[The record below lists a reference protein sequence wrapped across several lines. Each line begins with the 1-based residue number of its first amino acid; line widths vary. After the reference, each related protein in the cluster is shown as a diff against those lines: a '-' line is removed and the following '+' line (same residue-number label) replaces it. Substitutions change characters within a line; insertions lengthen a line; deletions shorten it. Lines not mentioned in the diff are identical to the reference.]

1 MYNRVRG
8 EYMSV
13 HLAVRSSYSLL
24 NGLMSVKQIVQ
35 KAKQEGF
42 GAIALTD
49 FHVLHGSIDFFLE
62 AKKARI
68 KPIIGMEMTFDF
80 SEEQFT
86 SIILAKNNRGFQK
99 LIQYSKIL
107 NDQGSISLEE
117 CLGEDLVLVLFSE
130 NGYFESSILNDD
142 WNAVG
147 EKLNLLQSLNQEMV
161 LGISHQESSFFKES
175 NKKLLYLADS
185 LNIQSIAL
193 SKIYYE
199 NKEDD
204 TAFKAVQAISKG
216 TYLDDK
222 TLTSAP
228 NRHFLSKAKLM
239 DLYGETLND
248 NASKLASKCTI
259 DLLGLTTK
267 LPIYENNQDVS
278 NKVYLEHLSNYGLT
292 RRLNGNVTQEYK
304 KRLDYE
310 MSVINSMDFE
320 DYFLIVYDVIRHAKK
335 NDIYVGPGRGSA
347 AGSLVAYVLGITEVD
362 PIQYDLIFERF
373 LNPERISMPDI
384 DIDFPDDKRHL
395 VLEYVKEKYGT
406 EHVAHILTYGSLR
419 ARQAFRDVAR
429 VLQIPIRL
437 VGTGSKLINSQLTLL
452 QNYNSSQRFASFI
465 DSNDSLK
472 ACFDMAIRIE
482 GLPRHASMHAAGIV
496 MSQRPL
502 KEVVPVMNLDDDIQ
516 TLQYDMHH
524 LEELGLIKID
534 FLGLRNLSIIQNIS
548 KSIASDFDIKSIPLD
563 DEKTY
568 KLIAK
573 GMTTGIF
580 QLESEGMT
588 NLLMKM
594 KPTRF
599 TDIVDTIALYRPG
612 PMENIPM
619 YLKNRENPNLIEYL
633 HKDLIPLTQS
643 TFGVLIYQE
652 QIMLLAQQFA
662 GFSLA
667 KADILRK
674 AMSKKDINE
683 LNTLKQDFI
692 EGAVEKK
699 YDLAMAEKMFELI
712 QKFASYGFNKSHS
725 VAYAMI
731 SYQMAYLKAN
741 HSYLFYTYLLDSVKG
756 SDSKT
761 RDYIDECRKQEILLM
776 APSLEKSYENYSL
789 EGHKI
794 RLPFTIIK
802 GISATIAHI
811 IISDR
816 EALGTYP
823 SFFDAVSR
831 LNAQNLNS
839 NHLKALIYAGAFDYF
854 GISRESLI
862 DSLENALTYANLI
875 KVKKNGVISL
885 DKSLVGEPDFVKSK
899 NDNKT
904 ILEKEYETLGFYFSE
919 HPAMSLRHKHQTQKL
934 SDVATGQTRY
944 RVIAMIDKIKLH
956 KTKNGDPMC
965 FLVLN
970 DGQMSIDAVV
980 FPRVFAEV
988 QNDINL
994 GDMILIQGHMKDL
1007 GSIIVEKIHI
1017 LK

>member
-1 MYNRVRG
+1 
-8 EYMSV
+8 
-13 HLAVRSSYSLL
+13 
-24 NGLMSVKQIVQ
+24 
-35 KAKQEGF
+35 
-42 GAIALTD
+42 
-49 FHVLHGSIDFFLE
+49 
-62 AKKARI
+62 
-68 KPIIGMEMTFDF
+68 
-80 SEEQFT
+80 
-86 SIILAKNNRGFQK
+86 
-99 LIQYSKIL
+99 
-107 NDQGSISLEE
+107 
-117 CLGEDLVLVLFSE
+117 
-130 NGYFESSILNDD
+130 
-142 WNAVG
+142 
-147 EKLNLLQSLNQEMV
+147 
-161 LGISHQESSFFKES
+161 
-175 NKKLLYLADS
+175 
-185 LNIQSIAL
+185 
-193 SKIYYE
+193 
-199 NKEDD
+199 
-204 TAFKAVQAISKG
+204 
-216 TYLDDK
+216 
-222 TLTSAP
+222 
-228 NRHFLSKAKLM
+228 
-239 DLYGETLND
+239 
-248 NASKLASKCTI
+248 
-259 DLLGLTTK
+259 
-267 LPIYENNQDVS
+267 
-278 NKVYLEHLSNYGLT
+278 
-292 RRLNGNVTQEYK
+292 
-304 KRLDYE
+304 
-310 MSVINSMDFE
+310 
-320 DYFLIVYDVIRHAKK
+320 
-335 NDIYVGPGRGSA
+335 
-347 AGSLVAYVLGITEVD
+347 
-362 PIQYDLIFERF
+362 
-373 LNPERISMPDI
+373 
-384 DIDFPDDKRHL
+384 
-395 VLEYVKEKYGT
+395 
-406 EHVAHILTYGSLR
+406 
-419 ARQAFRDVAR
+419 
-429 VLQIPIRL
+429 
-437 VGTGSKLINSQLTLL
+437 
-452 QNYNSSQRFASFI
+452 
-465 DSNDSLK
+465 
-472 ACFDMAIRIE
+472 
-482 GLPRHASMHAAGIV
+482 
-496 MSQRPL
+496 
-502 KEVVPVMNLDDDIQ
+502 
-516 TLQYDMHH
+516 
-524 LEELGLIKID
+524 
-534 FLGLRNLSIIQNIS
+534 
-548 KSIASDFDIKSIPLD
+548 
-563 DEKTY
+563 
-568 KLIAK
+568 
-573 GMTTGIF
+573 
-580 QLESEGMT
+580 
-588 NLLMKM
+588 
-594 KPTRF
+594 
-599 TDIVDTIALYRPG
+599 
-612 PMENIPM
+612 
-619 YLKNRENPNLIEYL
+619 
-633 HKDLIPLTQS
+633 
-643 TFGVLIYQE
+643 
-652 QIMLLAQQFA
+652 
-662 GFSLA
+662 
-667 KADILRK
+667 
-674 AMSKKDINE
+674 
-683 LNTLKQDFI
+683 
-692 EGAVEKK
+692 
-699 YDLAMAEKMFELI
+699 MAEKMFELI